1 MTRLW
6 PQGAPITVASSGT
19 GSPLRFVWQGESHG
33 VASVVGRW
41 RLDMEWWLA
50 PIRRDYYKVSTDG
63 GLLVEIYHDLADGQW
78 YLQRL
83 YD

>member
-6 PQGAPITVASSGT
+6 PQGAPITVSCNAAGD
-19 GSPLRFVWQGESHG
+19 PQRFVWQGESHS
-33 VASVVGRW
+33 VAAVVGRW
-41 RLDMEWWLA
+41 RLDMEWWIA
-50 PIRRDYYKVSTDG
+50 PTRRDYYKVSTGG
-63 GLLVEIYHDLADGQW
+63 GLLVEIYHDLANGQW

>member
-6 PQGAPITVASSGT
+6 PQGTPITVACDDAGE
-19 GSPLRFVWQGESHG
+19 PQRFVWQGERHS
-33 VASVVGRW
+33 VAAVVGRW
-41 RLDMEWWLA
+41 RLDMEWWVA
-50 PIRRDYYKVSTDG
+50 PVRRDYYKLSTEG
-63 GLLVEIYHDLADGQW
+63 GLLVEIYHDLAGGQW